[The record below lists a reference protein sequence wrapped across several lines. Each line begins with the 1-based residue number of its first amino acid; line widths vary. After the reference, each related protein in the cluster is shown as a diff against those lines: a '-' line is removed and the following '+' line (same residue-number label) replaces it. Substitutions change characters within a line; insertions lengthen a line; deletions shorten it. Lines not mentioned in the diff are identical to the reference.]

1 MEFTVRTIKGDEPKC
16 PACGVV
22 NELYSTVT
30 VKVLLPVHCVG
41 LELAVGRE
49 EVEAKLAELGKCEYE
64 AGKITCGACGT
75 MFRRRPWTTCKE
87 LVNE

>member
-1 MEFTVRTIKGDEPKC
+1 MEFAVTTTEGNIPKC

-22 NELYSTVT
+22 NELYSTVM
-30 VKVLLPVHCVG
+30 VKVPLPVHCVG

-49 EVEAKLAELGKCEYE
+49 DLAAELAELGKCEYE

-75 MFRRRPWTTCKE
+75 MFRRRPWTTCKRASQ
-87 LVNE
+87 